1 MVIEFATLV
10 ITSSVINYNIISSFI
25 LQRAKDNDEP
35 GFMYY
40 FMSVISDV
48 AANRFINASAIY
60 YAPNMSFTPSYK
72 GFFNKTMPLF
82 APRAFR

>member
-1 MVIEFATLV
+1 
-10 ITSSVINYNIISSFI
+10 
-25 LQRAKDNDEP
+25 
-35 GFMYY
+35 MYY

-82 APRAFR
+82 APRAFRLVKIGWPKKNSQTPSNITN